1 MIAKILPKP
10 SKNFAGVN
18 YNTNKIDRNKGELM
32 RAANFGPLDAMTN
45 LRPQDYINYFCMVS
59 AQNKKISNPQFHA
72 VLSAK
77 GKSYSKDELTEIAMN
92 WLVVMG
98 YGSQPY
104 LIVFHK
110 DTDHNHV
117 HVVTTRVGR
126 DGKKISSAYEHV
138 RSLKNLNRVL
148 GYDHALAYR
157 FSTRAQFYLLI
168 ERRGYLGKDYSEEK
182 LQQRIDEHVV
192 DKARIAEIRQLLT
205 TFLDEEDFV
214 SILNDRFLIE
224 LIFHSADGKKP
235 YGYTII
241 DHESRQVF
249 KGSEVLNLKY
259 LNGEVV
265 FRNMNESFQLSGNE
279 QARSE
284 AVEADNKVPQVYLG
298 PIYIADDVD
307 DQQVLGM
314 KRRRQKKARTNTR

>member
-18 YNTNKIDRNKGELM
+18 YNTNKIDRNMGELM
-32 RAANFGPLDAMTN
+32 RAVNFGPLDALTN

-77 GKSYSKDELTEIAMN
+77 GKSYSKDELTEIAAN
-92 WLVVMG
+92 WLELMG

-117 HVVTTRVGR
+117 HLVTTRVGR

-168 ERRGYLGKDYSEEK
+168 ERGGYLGKDYSEEK
-182 LQQRIDEHVV
+182 LQQRIDGHVV
-192 DKARIAEIRQLLT
+192 DQARIAELRQLLT
-205 TFLDEEDFV
+205 TFRDDENFV
-214 SILNDRFLIE
+214 SILNDRFRIE
-224 LIFHSADGKKP
+224 LIFHNADGKKP

-259 LNGEVV
+259 LNGEAIYQT
-265 FRNMNESFQLSGNE
+265 MNGPVRVAGNE
-279 QARSE
+279 QGSSE
-284 AVEADNKVPQVYLG
+284 GFEADNKVPQAYIG